1 MVEVLYGTE
10 SFLINEYLEKI
21 KGERQIENIIKYN
34 LEETTLMDIIE
45 DALYIDLFNNDK
57 MIIVY
62 NSYFLND
69 LSMDTTIL
77 EDYFNHKN
85 EKTLLFFISDKEKL
99 DERKK
104 IVKLFK
110 KENKIKQFN
119 KLEEK
124 TLEEKI
130 KEKLKSQNFE
140 IDFLALK
147 ELINRCKNNYQ
158 DILNEINKLILYKD
172 NEKNITIEDVKK
184 VVSKPL
190 EDNIFKL
197 LGAITENNKKQIFDI
212 YEDILNTGEDPIKI
226 LVMIAN
232 EFRLIYEVKIMNNLN
247 EQELSTIM
255 KIHPY
260 RIKKA
265 KEKTYSYT
273 KEKLEIILNKLSDL
287 DYNIKS
293 GNVDKYAGLELFLI
307 EY

>member
-247 EQELSTIM
+247 EQELSNIM

>member
-226 LVMIAN
+226 LVMVAN

-247 EQELSTIM
+247 EQELSNIM
-255 KIHPY
+255 KTHPY

-265 KEKTYSYT
+265 REKTYSYT

>member
-34 LEETTLMDIIE
+34 LEETTLIDIIE

-172 NEKNITIEDVKK
+172 NENNITIEDVKK

-247 EQELSTIM
+247 EQELSNIM
-255 KIHPY
+255 KTHPY

-265 KEKTYSYT
+265 REKTYSYT

>member
-34 LEETTLMDIIE
+34 LEETTLIDIIE

>member
-226 LVMIAN
+226 LVMVAN

-265 KEKTYSYT
+265 REKTYSYT

>member
-1 MVEVLYGTE
+1 M
-10 SFLINEYLEKI
+10 
-21 KGERQIENIIKYN
+21 
-34 LEETTLMDIIE
+34 
-45 DALYIDLFNNDK
+45 
-57 MIIVY
+57 
-62 NSYFLND
+62 
-69 LSMDTTIL
+69 
-77 EDYFNHKN
+77 
-85 EKTLLFFISDKEKL
+85 KE
-99 DERKK
+99 KK

-247 EQELSTIM
+247 EQELSNIM

>member
-197 LGAITENNKKQIFDI
+197 LGAITENNKK
-212 YEDILNTGEDPIKI
+212 
-226 LVMIAN
+226 
-232 EFRLIYEVKIMNNLN
+232 
-247 EQELSTIM
+247 
-255 KIHPY
+255 
-260 RIKKA
+260 
-265 KEKTYSYT
+265 
-273 KEKLEIILNKLSDL
+273 
-287 DYNIKS
+287 
-293 GNVDKYAGLELFLI
+293 
-307 EY
+307 

>member
-226 LVMIAN
+226 LVMVAN

>member
-34 LEETTLMDIIE
+34 LEETTLIDIIE

-265 KEKTYSYT
+265 REKTYSYT

>member
-34 LEETTLMDIIE
+34 LEETTLIDIIE

-110 KENKIKQFN
+110 NENKIKQFN

-226 LVMIAN
+226 LVMVAN

-247 EQELSTIM
+247 EQELSNIM

>member
-104 IVKLFK
+104 
-110 KENKIKQFN
+110 
-119 KLEEK
+119 
-124 TLEEKI
+124 
-130 KEKLKSQNFE
+130 
-140 IDFLALK
+140 
-147 ELINRCKNNYQ
+147 
-158 DILNEINKLILYKD
+158 LILYKD

-247 EQELSTIM
+247 EQELSN
-255 KIHPY
+255 
-260 RIKKA
+260 
-265 KEKTYSYT
+265 SYT

>member
-21 KGERQIENIIKYN
+21 KRERQIENIIKYN

>member
-34 LEETTLMDIIE
+34 LEETTLIDIIE

-247 EQELSTIM
+247 EQELSNIM

>member
-34 LEETTLMDIIE
+34 LEETTLIDIIE

-226 LVMIAN
+226 LVMVAN

-247 EQELSTIM
+247 EQELSNIM

>member
-247 EQELSTIM
+247 EQELSNIM

-293 GNVDKYAGLELFLI
+293 GNVDKYAGLDLFLI

>member
-34 LEETTLMDIIE
+34 LEETTLIDIIE

-57 MIIVY
+57 MIVVY